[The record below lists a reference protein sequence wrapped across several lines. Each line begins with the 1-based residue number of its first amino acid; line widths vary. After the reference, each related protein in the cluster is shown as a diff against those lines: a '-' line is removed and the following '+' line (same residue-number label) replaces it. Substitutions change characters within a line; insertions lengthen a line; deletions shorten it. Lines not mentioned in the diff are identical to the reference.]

1 MDQKLNDSEEARLRL
16 LEELE
21 GRKENRAENG
31 AQEQSGGEKRRSAF
45 GHINSFG
52 NNNNASLHTPGKLLQ
67 DSEAT
72 PHKSRLPCSSP
83 RADELYGSAAA
94 SEIQRL
100 KDQLERQRV
109 KERTV
114 RQLANRLLIFVSSTG
129 RPSIL
134 ERRLDEALDHRVLS
148 VSYSPLAI
156 SACCMSFYI
165 FV

>member
-1 MDQKLNDSEEARLRL
+1 MMMDQKLNDSEEARLRL

-100 KDQLERQRV
+100 KDQLERQR
-109 KERTV
+109 KL
-114 RQLANRLLIFVSSTG
+114 QQIFFLYT
-129 RPSIL
+129 
-134 ERRLDEALDHRVLS
+134 H
-148 VSYSPLAI
+148 YSQNVN
-156 SACCMSFYI
+156 ACCTSAHNHSHIRTQNSGRRFR
-165 FV
+165 